1 MGRRNAMG
9 GSLDLFVGIATAI
22 YVVVGTVIGVR
33 LLLLAQRTRGFPEL
47 ALGLGEVLL
56 AGFVPPLFAIVQLAE
71 DDAWIRAASFG
82 GHLCYTLGS
91 AVMILFTWRVFRERE
106 LWSRVLALAMVAVL
120 VAAGAMAMSRAFL
133 VPEIAALREPQTAGF
148 VLMEWISVAGF
159 LWTAIEAFR
168 LWARLRKQ
176 AALGLV
182 DPVVVNRILLW
193 GFVGLAGLLAAGA
206 PLWAVHTGHNTMFH
220 APTRLLCAIG
230 TLVSSVFI
238 QLAFLPTQ
246 RYLRWVRAGR

>member
-1 MGRRNAMG
+1 MG
-9 GSLDLFVGIATAI
+9 GSLDLFVGLATAV

-56 AGFVPPLFAIVQLAE
+56 AGFVPPLFAIIQLSE
-71 DDAWIRAASFG
+71 DDTWIRGASFA

-91 AVMILFTWRVFRERE
+91 AVMVLFTWRVFRERE
-106 LWSRVLALAMVAVL
+106 LWARVFALAMVAGL
-120 VAAGAMAMSRAFL
+120 AAAGAVAMSRAFL
-133 VPEIAALREPQTAGF
+133 VPDIAALREPQTAGF
-148 VLMEWISVAGF
+148 VLMEWITVAGF

-168 LWARLRKQ
+168 LWSRLRKQ
-176 AALGLV
+176 AALDLA

-193 GFVGLAGLLAAGA
+193 ALVGVSGLLAAGA
-206 PLWAVHTGHNTMFH
+206 PLWAVANGHHTMVH
-220 APTRLLCAIG
+220 APTRLACAIG
-230 TLVSSVFI
+230 TLLSSVCI
-238 QLAFLPTQ
+238 QLAFLPPQ